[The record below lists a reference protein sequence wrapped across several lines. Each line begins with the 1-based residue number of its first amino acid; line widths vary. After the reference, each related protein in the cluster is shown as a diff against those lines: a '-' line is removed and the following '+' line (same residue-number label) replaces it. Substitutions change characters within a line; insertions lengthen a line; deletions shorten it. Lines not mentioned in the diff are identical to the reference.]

1 MLESQARAEA
11 RAEAAIARLDEHQ
24 LTIAQNLI
32 KITDSLTAMATR
44 QEAHEGRTQR
54 WREQEE
60 SWREQEERWQREAEV
75 RRAEYDLIHKEVD
88 ERLQVLVAMMDEWI
102 RERRSGDNGAN

>member
-60 SWREQEERWQREAEV
+60 RWQREAEV